1 MTNFY
6 NNLPSPIYLLISLVL
21 GIFMLEYFLR
31 NMKRYTVT
39 LSIGMVFVSCSA
51 ILSGVVR
58 IFHLL
63 DIKWHI
69 KLIEQ
74 LPLYGF
80 IGLPL
85 ICIGAFIK
93 TKSEPENRK
102 MSLLGITIMCISFLL
117 LGFVF
122 LYFKK

>member
-21 GIFMLEYFLR
+21 GFFMLQYFLR

-39 LSIGMVFVSCSA
+39 LSIGMVFVSCTA
-51 ILSGVVR
+51 ILAGVVR

-80 IGLPL
+80 VGLPL
-85 ICIGAFIK
+85 ICIGAFLK
-93 TKSEPENRK
+93 TKDEPENRE
-102 MSLLGITIMCISFLL
+102 MALFGVSIFCLSFLL
-117 LGFVF
+117 LAVVF
-122 LYFKK
+122 LFFKK